1 MMTKAKAMATRIS
14 MKMMAR
20 KKRGEEISKFTDAQ
34 LDAQLLE
41 ARRAYKMSPTSCVAE
56 WVEALQAE
64 RRRRS
69 GA

>member
-1 MMTKAKAMATRIS
+1 MSYKDITTRIGA
-14 MKMMAR
+14 KLRAR
-20 KKRGEEISKFTDAQ
+20 KERGEEIANFTDAQ

-41 ARRAYKMSPTSCVAE
+41 ARRAYRMSPTSGIAE

-64 RRRRS
+64 RARRS